1 MDLFS
6 PGFVSAL
13 LAIIAIDLV
22 LAGDNAIVIA
32 LVARRLPAHLQRV
45 TIIAGTVG
53 AVVVRVL
60 MTLAI
65 VWLLGI
71 PWLQFAGGLL
81 LVWIAW
87 KLLAPDGNQSHE
99 AHISAGQTTLA
110 GAIRTIVVADAI
122 MGLDNVLGVAGAAH
136 GNMMLVIIGLLVS
149 VPIMIF
155 GSTLILKW
163 VERFP
168 AIIYLGAAILAWTAV
183 KMIVSEPMLKEF
195 FARETW
201 VALLLYVVVI
211 GGVLVSGMLR
221 GRRHTRE
228 LGNADYPNAHA
239 PAAAA
244 AEAAASAGD
253 AAMADMLAPQ
263 AGVIASATHGPAM
276 PHVPVPPTVVP
287 QSVVAPSSVAHSSV
301 AQSAIPQTAVSE
313 QTLTHAAP
321 DSLLEEE
328 DKMMRVLV
336 PVDGSRHALQALRHV
351 LTEARRAS
359 DPRHVVLLNVQ
370 PLLPR
375 HASRF
380 LSASTRRSWRQ
391 DRASKAMESA
401 AEMLRQAG
409 LSWQPVTATGDAAS
423 AIADCAQA
431 YGMHKVV
438 MGTDK
443 KGALARFFKDS
454 VTSRVMELSPV
465 PVEIVAREEASA
477 LERFGIPAGIGAGL
491 ALLLLAEE

>member
-32 LVARRLPAHLQRV
+32 LVARRLPAHLQRM

-81 LVWIAW
+81 LIWIAW
-87 KLLAPDGNQSHE
+87 KLLAPDANQGHN
-99 AHISAGQTTLA
+99 AHIAAGQTTLA
-110 GAIRTIVVADAI
+110 GAIRTIVVADAV

-211 GGVLVSGMLR
+211 GGVVASGMLR
-221 GRRHTRE
+221 GRRHSRE
-228 LGNADYPNAHA
+228 LENADYANA
-239 PAAAA
+239 PAPVATVT
-244 AEAAASAGD
+244 EAAT
-253 AAMADMLAPQ
+253 ADGLAPH
-263 AGVIASATHGPAM
+263 ASVIASATHDPVISQSAM
-276 PHVPVPPTVVP
+276 P
-287 QSVVAPSSVAHSSV
+287 
-301 AQSAIPQTAVSE
+301 QSAIIQTAVSE
-313 QTLTHAAP
+313 QTLTHAVP

-359 DPRHVVLLNVQ
+359 DPRYVVLLNVQ
-370 PLLPR
+370 LLLPR

-391 DRASKAMESA
+391 ERASKAMESA

-409 LSWQPVTATGDAAS
+409 LSWQPVTATGDAAV
-423 AIADCAQA
+423 AIAHCAQE
-431 YGMHKVV
+431 YGVHKVV

>member
-1 MDLFS
+1 MELFS
-6 PGFVSAL
+6 PGFVPAL

-32 LVARRLPAHLQRV
+32 LVARRLPAHLQRR
-45 TIIAGTVG
+45 TIIIGTVG

-71 PWLQFAGGLL
+71 PWLQLAGGLL
-81 LVWIAW
+81 LIWIAW
-87 KLLAPDGNQSHE
+87 KLLAPDAQHSHE
-99 AHISAGQTTLA
+99 PAVAAGQATLG

-136 GNMMLVIIGLLVS
+136 GNMLLVVIGLLVS

-163 VERFP
+163 VERYP
-168 AIIYLGAAILAWTAV
+168 AIIYLGAGILAWTAV
-183 KMIVSEPMLKEF
+183 KMITTEPMLKEF
-195 FARETW
+195 FADNNW
-201 VALLLYVVVI
+201 VALALYVAVI
-211 GGVLVSGMLR
+211 GAVLASGMLR
-221 GRRHTRE
+221 SRRSHQEMANT
-228 LGNADYPNAHA
+228 DYPLVPVA
-239 PAAAA
+239 PANENASQTV
-244 AEAAASAGD
+244 EASTSPAQAQPAPATMQADSP
-253 AAMADMLAPQ
+253 AMQMPQ
-263 AGVIASATHGPAM
+263 AAVSPA
-276 PHVPVPPTVVP
+276 P
-287 QSVVAPSSVAHSSV
+287 APSHAMSISS
-301 AQSAIPQTAVSE
+301 
-313 QTLTHAAP
+313 
-321 DSLLEEE
+321 LEEE

-351 LTEARRAS
+351 LNEARRAS
-359 DPRHVVLLNVQ
+359 DPRFVVLMNVQ

-380 LSASTRRSWRQ
+380 LPLSTRRDWRLE
-391 DRASKAMESA
+391 RSNKAMEEA
-401 AEMLRQAG
+401 ALLLRQAG
-409 LSWQPVTATGDAAS
+409 LNWQPVTATGDPAG
-423 AIADCAQA
+423 AIAHVAGE

-443 KGALARFFKDS
+443 KGALARFFQDS

-465 PVEIVAREEASA
+465 PVEVVAREEASA